1 MPKKRYTFTNKDKN
15 GQVANVGYLDM
26 ETNSNNKDKC
36 KLYFYG
42 DITSEQWLSD
52 YYAEDKCPQDIA
64 DFLNALDGYEEI
76 EIHFNSGGGDVFAG
90 IAIYNQLMRYQ
101 GHKVG
106 YVDGMAASIASVI
119 MFSCDE
125 LIFLTGAQAMIHD
138 PACAVYGNETK
149 LLDIVER
156 LRLAKGSIVD
166 AYMRHTKE
174 GVSREEIE
182 DMMTKET
189 WFNAEKMKQ
198 YFDVEI
204 EDSAAVAACSSSYFD
219 KYVSMPEHKP
229 ECLQNKQPEEEK
241 IAAEK
246 AAILEDL
253 YLYG

>member
-1 MPKKRYTFTNKDKN
+1 MAKKRYAFTNKDKN
-15 GQVANVGYLDM
+15 GQTKNVGYLDM
-26 ETNSNNKDKC
+26 EFSDAKKDRC

-64 DFLNALDGYEEI
+64 DFLNELDGYEEI

-125 LIFLTGAQAMIHD
+125 LHFLTGAQAMIHD
-138 PACAVYGNETK
+138 PACAIYGNATR
-149 LLDIVER
+149 LLDAVER
-156 LRLAKGSIVD
+156 LKLAKGSIVD

-174 GVSREEIE
+174 EVSREEIE

-189 WFNAEKMKQ
+189 WFNAEKMQQ
-198 YFDVEI
+198 YFDVII
-204 EDSAAVAACSSSYFD
+204 EDSVASAACASAYFE
-219 KYVSMPEHKP
+219 KYKQMPENA
-229 ECLQNKQPEEEK
+229 QQTTEEERMEAK
-241 IAAEK
+241 KAE
-246 AAILEDL
+246 ILEDL